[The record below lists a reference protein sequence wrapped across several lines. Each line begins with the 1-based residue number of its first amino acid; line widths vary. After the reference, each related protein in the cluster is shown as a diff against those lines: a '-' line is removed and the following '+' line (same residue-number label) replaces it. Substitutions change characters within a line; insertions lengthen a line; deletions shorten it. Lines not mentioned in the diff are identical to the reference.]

1 MKLLSLLFAI
11 ALSLIL
17 PPSANA
23 HRKVISE
30 AEAERWGFKPVE
42 KPRIVRSSAR
52 RQIPYE
58 AHSLNFPIELMKSA
72 DQFGPVM
79 HQLQDWTKPA
89 YFHAG
94 VDIRADIDQPVVTP
108 VAGRI
113 EAGYYA
119 YIDYPDGRSTKRFL
133 SLEDSLAGRGSPP
146 WGKHYFEVAVID
158 RHGYRF
164 EFHHVNPENLPES
177 VVGKILRGETVKE
190 NEIVGFIIRWPGS
203 LLNVEYHH
211 LHYNVVDDEGVYLN
225 PFHLSRR
232 IEDTTPPHIIKIHA
246 VKNHTCRDGLFSLA
260 DIEEIVDS
268 HIVVEVSDRISGGR
282 FSNPP
287 MKVSA
292 DFGGRSRFEWDFS
305 RALISSAGTLP
316 DLREIYLKDHCNAA
330 GFKMIG
336 SMSFRF
342 FIKIPVPPLYN
353 GPVRVEAIDQAGNS
367 THKDIR
373 IMTGSI

>member
-1 MKLLSLLFAI
+1 MKSINLVCTILLSLL
-11 ALSLIL
+11 L
-17 PPSANA
+17 PAAAHS
-23 HRKVISE
+23 HRKVITESE
-30 AEAERWGFKPVE
+30 AAYWGFRPVQT
-42 KPRIVRSSAR
+42 PRVIRSSTQKR
-52 RQIPYE
+52 IPYDI
-58 AHSLNFPIELMKSA
+58 HSLIFPIELRKDV

-79 HQLQDWTKPA
+79 HQLQDWTKPD

-94 VDIRADIDQPVVTP
+94 LDIRADIDQPVVTP
-108 VAGRI
+108 VAGKI

-119 YIDYPDGRSTKRFL
+119 YTDFPDGRSTKHFL
-133 SLEDSLAGRGSPP
+133 PLEDALAGRGSPP
-146 WGKHYFEVAVID
+146 WGKRYFEVAVID
-158 RHGYRF
+158 KHGYRF
-164 EFHHVNPENLPES
+164 EFHHVNPDNIPQPI
-177 VVGKILRGETVKE
+177 VGKILRGESVSE
-190 NEIVGFIIRWPGS
+190 NEIVGYVIRWSGT
-203 LLNVEYHH
+203 LLGLDYHH
-211 LHYNVVDDEGVYLN
+211 LHYNILDDEGVYLN
-225 PFHLSRR
+225 PFHLSRK